1 MFDPAQQSIVNKKL
15 NFNFNLSAPS
25 GKGEITGEITGGCLR
40 LRSPQNIMG
49 SQTPEDTGFS
59 LLLKGKSV
67 SLGNSSFPNTSRI
80 PHLFEVKGRMA
91 LTAEEKL
98 EFLVHHLLQ
107 IPGQGQIVP
116 YKTFREKKFMLL
128 HA

>member
-1 MFDPAQQSIVNKKL
+1 
-15 NFNFNLSAPS
+15 
-25 GKGEITGEITGGCLR
+25 
-40 LRSPQNIMG
+40 MG